1 MIRFQCKICGEKLEI
16 DQNSSSNIISKRTED
31 NLLLG
36 PQVIYRIFHINQW
49 EKHINVVVCDIN
61 GDYRAIKDAYTEV
74 LDQRE
79 RLEQASS
86 IPFLLK
92 NFRSIETLIEPIFTG
107 TTVLVA
113 GNEGEVE
120 IGLATLDLFSP
131 CVNLDTVLYTT
142 HLVGIDPK
150 TKFIGIHPRLL
161 SEKHYRSIPTLD
173 FTKNRVINGI
183 KNNFI
188 KKNIIDRIEGLD
200 HEEARKIIQAQVKYL
215 QRNTLKYK
223 EILDKQPDRI
233 DSIKS
238 LLSKEELRII
248 ERLLS
253 LRNPF

>member
-1 MIRFQCKICGEKLEI
+1 MEI
-16 DQNSSSNIISKRTED
+16 DQNSPSIISKRTED

-36 PQVIYRIFHINQW
+36 PQVIYRIFHVNGW
-49 EKHINVVVCDIN
+49 EKHFNVVVCDKN

-92 NFRSIETLIEPIFTG
+92 NFKSLETIIEPIFTG
-107 TTVLVA
+107 STVLVA

-120 IGLATLDLFSP
+120 IGIATLDLFSP
-131 CVNLDTVLYTT
+131 CTNLDIVMYTT
-142 HLVGIDPK
+142 HLVGIDPG

-173 FTKNRVINGI
+173 FTKNRVINGV

-188 KKNIIDRIEGLD
+188 KKNIIARIEGLD
-200 HEEARKIIQAQVKYL
+200 HEEARKIIQTQIKYL
-215 QRNTLKYK
+215 QRNTRKFK
-223 EILDKQPDRI
+223 EILSKQPERI
-233 DSIKS
+233 ESVKS

-248 ERLLS
+248 EKLIG
-253 LRNPF
+253 LRDPF